1 MSRLAVSLAAV
12 AFIVAGLVPIVTM
25 FTRVTAGDFEA
36 LFDERTSNLLG
47 RTLLLG
53 AGSAGIAFALGFPFG
68 FLVARTDVPAAR
80 LLRPLGL
87 VPLLLPPLMIAMT
100 WMVVAPIHGA
110 WAAIAILG
118 VATFPLVGVFTAR
131 AFERIDAGLEDA
143 ARLAGGTRAVLRAN
157 FGLVLPSALTGTAF
171 AFVFAVN
178 DFSVPDYVTAVGLE
192 KFNVYADEVF
202 ASWRIDKSPGDAVAT
217 ALPLIAMTLV
227 ALIPALVARKHGG
240 STAVSNRFRA
250 PERIRLGAWRLP
262 AFLFCATVVALGA
275 GIPIGRLIWEAGG
288 GSKGFALENLQGS
301 FARALELARSDVQ
314 NSLVYAAATAT
325 ISVVCALVLGH
336 ALARARR
343 GRWLEPAVLLPIA
356 VPAVLFGIGYIATW
370 NHAWS
375 ANFYDGPGIVILL
388 MSGRFSVFAILV
400 LSGAVAM
407 LDKTLED
414 AAQLVGASPVRR
426 LTSIV
431 APALAS
437 SIAGAWVLVFV
448 LALRELDAAILV
460 PAANHT
466 AMFRVYNA
474 VHFGRD
480 DFVAAMALL
489 LVFFLVL
496 PGLLWLSFAR
506 RRLEVLP

>member
-1 MSRLAVSLAAV
+1 MSRSLVSLAAI
-12 AFIVAGLVPIVTM
+12 AFVVAGLVPIGAM
-25 FTRVTAGDFEA
+25 FARMSPGDFEA
-36 LFDERTSNLLG
+36 LFDPRTADLFG

-53 AGSAGIAFALGFPFG
+53 SGSAGIALVLGLPFG
-68 FLVARTDVPAAR
+68 FLVARTDVPLAR

-118 VATFPLVGVFTAR
+118 VATFPLVAVFSAR
-131 AFERIDAGLEDA
+131 AFERIEAGLEDA
-143 ARLAGGTRAVLRAN
+143 ARLAGGRRAILRADLP
-157 FGLVLPSALTGTAF
+157 LVLPSALTGAAF

-192 KFNVYADEVF
+192 KFNVYADEIF

-217 ALPLIAMTLV
+217 ALPLIALTLI
-227 ALIPALVARKHGG
+227 ALVPALVARRRE
-240 STAVSNRFRA
+240 TASVSNRFRA
-250 PERIRLGAWRLP
+250 PERIRLGAWRWP
-262 AFLFCATVVALGA
+262 AGLFCVAAVALGA
-275 GIPIGRLIWEAGG
+275 GIPIGRLVWEAGG
-288 GSKGFALENLQGS
+288 GPEGFALAKLQGA
-301 FARALELARSDVQ
+301 FGRALELARADVQ

-325 ISVVCALVLGH
+325 VSVLVALILGH

-343 GRWLEPAVLLPIA
+343 GRLFEPVVLLPIA
-356 VPAVLFGIGYIATW
+356 VPAILFGIGYIATW
-370 NHAWS
+370 NHALT

-407 LDKTLED
+407 LDRRLEE
-414 AAQLVGASPVRR
+414 AALLCGASPLRR
-426 LTSIV
+426 LTSVV

-437 SIAGAWVLVFV
+437 SLGGAWVLVFV

-466 AMFRVYNA
+466 AMFRVFNA

-489 LVFFLVL
+489 LCFFLVL